1 MRMRR
6 WPAFLGLLLCLCT
19 APAFAA
25 TSPDELLANPEQ
37 EQRARELSKQI
48 RCMVC
53 QNQSI
58 DDSDAD
64 LARDLRTLV
73 RERIRAGDS
82 DEEIIAFLTT
92 RYGDFILLR
101 PPVTP
106 ATFGLWFGPAAVLV
120 VAGLGIA
127 IYLRRR
133 RGAGTRP
140 ESAPLSEDE
149 QARLA
154 ALMEEERRTPGPA

>member
-1 MRMRR
+1 MRC
-6 WPAFLGLLLCLCT
+6 WTLLLWLLLCLCT

-25 TSPDELLANPEQ
+25 TGPDELLADPAQ
-37 EQRARELSKQI
+37 EERARDLGKRL
-48 RCMVC
+48 RCLVC

-82 DEEIIAFLTT
+82 DEEIIAFLTE

-127 IYLRRR
+127 IYLRRC
-133 RGAGTRP
+133 RGAGARP
-140 ESAPLSEDE
+140 EAEPLSEDE
-149 QARLA
+149 QARLI
-154 ALMEEERRTPGPA
+154 ALMEEETARSGPA

>member
-1 MRMRR
+1 MRR
-6 WPAFLGLLLCLCT
+6 CALLLWLLLCLCT

-25 TSPDELLANPEQ
+25 TSPDELLADPAQ
-37 EQRARELSKQI
+37 EERARDLSKRL
-48 RCMVC
+48 RCLVC

-82 DEEIIAFLTT
+82 DEEIIAFLTA

-127 IYLRRR
+127 LYLRRR
-133 RGAGTRP
+133 RGGPRP